1 MLNETNDDDDP
12 MNRLASHVSML
23 GDPCGTPPARGDDQC
38 WYLAGSAWLS
48 CRVVMTG
55 HEELKSWRKS
65 WGFGADIDIERK
77 NDTDLDCCG
86 LRERR
91 VFLATPVKHPTPAL
105 SFATTRTYPRPGGV
119 PQTILMIPNT
129 G

>member
-1 MLNETNDDDDP
+1 
-12 MNRLASHVSML
+12 
-23 GDPCGTPPARGDDQC
+23 
-38 WYLAGSAWLS
+38 
-48 CRVVMTG
+48 MTG
-55 HEELKSWRKS
+55 HGELKSWRKS
-65 WGFGADIDIERK
+65 LGFGANIDIERK
-77 NDTDLDCCG
+77 NNAEIARCG

-105 SFATTRTYPRPGGV
+105 SFATTRTYPRPDGV

>member
-1 MLNETNDDDDP
+1 
-12 MNRLASHVSML
+12 
-23 GDPCGTPPARGDDQC
+23 
-38 WYLAGSAWLS
+38 
-48 CRVVMTG
+48 MTG
-55 HEELKSWRKS
+55 HGELKSWRKS

-77 NDTDLDCCG
+77 NDIDLDCCG

-105 SFATTRTYPRPGGV
+105 SFATTRTYPRLDGV